1 MHSDSK
7 KIPEGSG
14 LKLAKEGVKNT
25 LSLQVERPKYSDA
38 IEILDVI
45 SSIDLFS
52 KLSLTHGK
60 LKIQKFKKVDSI
72 YSHCVH
78 NYIQYT
84 SL

>member
-60 LKIQKFKKVDSI
+60 LKIPKIQKS
-72 YSHCVH
+72 
-78 NYIQYT
+78 
-84 SL
+84 

>member
-60 LKIQKFKKVDSI
+60 LNISKKFEIIKFNLFSLC
-72 YSHCVH
+72 H
-78 NYIQYT
+78 YT
-84 SL
+84 VY

>member
-60 LKIQKFKKVDSI
+60 LNISKKFEIIKFNLNSLC
-72 YSHCVH
+72 S
-78 NYIQYT
+78 QLYT
-84 SL
+84 VY